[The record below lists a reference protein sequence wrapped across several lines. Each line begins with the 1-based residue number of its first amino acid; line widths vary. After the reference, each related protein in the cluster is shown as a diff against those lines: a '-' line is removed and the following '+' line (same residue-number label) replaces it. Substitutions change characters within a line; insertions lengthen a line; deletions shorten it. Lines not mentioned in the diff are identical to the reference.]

1 MLSMHGGSPYYFG
14 RIQSYMRGCICV
26 ATYAWLFSYFLLV
39 KVQTTVKEKE
49 RCIVVSTEQCGQ
61 FLVGMGSSQR
71 LARRT

>member
-1 MLSMHGGSPYYFG
+1 MVVLLIILVEY
-14 RIQSYMRGCICV
+14 RVICV
-26 ATYAWLFSYFLLV
+26 GAYAWLFSYFLLV

-49 RCIVVSTEQCGQ
+49 RCIAVSTEQCGQ